1 MRFLKM
7 AAVAGAFALGAGAV
21 IAGGGTQQAEGPAVM
36 PAANV
41 AVRAVPKYDHV
52 VVALFENK
60 NYPDI
65 ASGSKAPYFQKLASQ
80 GALFTQSFG
89 VTHPSQPNYIALF
102 SGSQQGVTGD
112 SCPNSFGAKG
122 NLGQQL
128 LDAQLTFKS
137 YAEGL
142 PSTGYTGCKSGN
154 YARKHAPW
162 TNFSNVPASL
172 QLPFSQFPSDYGKL
186 PTVSFVIPDMCNDM
200 HDCSINTGDSWTKS
214 HLDSYAQWAKTH
226 NSLLIT
232 SFDEDNF
239 TSVNQIYTSFV
250 GQGVKAGKYAEKV
263 DHYRILRTLEDMYG
277 LPSLGQAASREAVS
291 DIWS

>member
-21 IAGGGTQQAEGPAVM
+21 VAGGVTHPAGAQAVTPAEN
-36 PAANV
+36 AQ
-41 AVRAVPKYDHV
+41 VRAVPRYDHV

-65 ASGSKAPYFQKLASQ
+65 ASGSKAPYFQSLAGQ

-112 SCPNSFGAKG
+112 SCPNSFGTKG

-128 LDAQLTFKS
+128 LDANLTFKGYS
-137 YAEGL
+137 EGL
-142 PSTGYTGCKSGN
+142 PSTGYTGCGSGR

-162 TNFSNVPASL
+162 TNFSNVPAAL
-172 QLPFSQFPSDYGKL
+172 QVPFSQFPTDYGKL
-186 PTVSFVIPDMCNDM
+186 PTVSFVVPDMCDDM
-200 HDCSINTGDSWTKS
+200 HDCSIGTGDSWTKS
-214 HLDSYAQWAKTH
+214 HLDSYAQWAKSH

-250 GQGVKAGKYAEKV
+250 GQGVTAGKYAEKV
-263 DHYRILRTLEDMYG
+263 DHYRILRTLENMYG
-277 LPSLGQAASREAVS
+277 LPALGQAASREPLT
-291 DIWS
+291 DIWG